1 MNRIILLTLFCLF
14 ACQLVA
20 QLSEMPSPT
29 ILATPPEFTA
39 RVEQHRPPVLE
50 TNSQPES
57 LTSFDCYPPVPLN
70 LAAVT
75 AAIEY
80 PTTAIE
86 AGFEG
91 RITAVVQVDEQGNY
105 IAHRWQ
111 NSSNIFL
118 SQVIDPYL
126 KSILFVPARNG
137 KRSVS
142 GETSVSFVFRLKVP
156 RS

>member
-1 MNRIILLTLFCLF
+1 MNRLPSLLLLCLF
-14 ACQLVA
+14 AGQLVA
-20 QLSEMPSPT
+20 QRSEMPSPT
-29 ILATPPEFTA
+29 ILATPSQFAA

-50 TNSQPES
+50 ASLQPES

-80 PTTAIE
+80 PLVAIE

-105 IAHRWQ
+105 ITHRWQ
-111 NSSNIFL
+111 NRPNIFL

-126 KSILFVPARNG
+126 KSILFAPARNG
-137 KRSVS
+137 ERTVS
-142 GETSVSFVFRLKVP
+142 GWTSVSFVFRLKVP

>member
-1 MNRIILLTLFCLF
+1 MNRLPSIFLLCLF
-14 ACQLVA
+14 AGQLVA
-20 QLSEMPSPT
+20 QRSEMPNPT
-29 ILATPPEFTA
+29 ILATSSEFAA
-39 RVEQHRPPVLE
+39 RVEQHRPHVLE
-50 TNSQPES
+50 TNSEPES

-70 LAAVT
+70 LAAIT

-80 PTTAIE
+80 PTVAIE

-105 IAHRWQ
+105 ITHRWQ
-111 NSSNIFL
+111 NHPNIFL

-126 KSILFVPARNG
+126 KSILFAPARNG
-137 KRSVS
+137 ECTVS
-142 GETSVSFVFRLKVP
+142 GWTSVSFVFRLQVP